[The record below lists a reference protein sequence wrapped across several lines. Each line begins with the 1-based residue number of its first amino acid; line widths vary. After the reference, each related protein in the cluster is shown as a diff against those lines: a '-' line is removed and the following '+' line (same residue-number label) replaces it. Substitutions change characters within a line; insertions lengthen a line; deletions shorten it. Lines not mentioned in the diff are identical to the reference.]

1 MVRSVTTF
9 DEDFTEEDM
18 QSALEWQAE
27 DRNTCS
33 CGQPIDESTA
43 VGADDNYEAELVV
56 CHGCAAMDRKERA
69 FRESQSP
76 VTDGLKR
83 RVFPV
88 ED

>member
-9 DEDFTEEDM
+9 DEDFTEDDM
-18 QSALEWQAE
+18 QAALEWQVE
-27 DRNTCS
+27 DALTCS

-43 VGADDNYEAELVV
+43 VGADDDYEAELLV
-56 CHGCAAMDRKERA
+56 CHACAAMDRKERI

-83 RVFPV
+83 RAHRV

>member
-9 DEDFTEEDM
+9 DEAFTEEDM
-18 QSALEWQAE
+18 VGALEWQTE

-33 CGQPIDESTA
+33 CGQPLDESTA
-43 VGADDNYEAELVV
+43 LGADDNYDAELIT
-56 CHGCAAMDRKERA
+56 CHACAAMDRKERA

-76 VTDGLKR
+76 VMDGLKR
-83 RVFPV
+83 RVWLA